1 MSGMAEI
8 AQELAAS
15 EAHRNEIITRALEK
29 ARHLQTGDRDGAAEL
44 LEIAELVGRAEQAA
58 HGQLVLLLGQ
68 VDRVKVAPG
77 GVKAWVATH
86 LDVSDGR
93 ARGIA
98 QHARRIGAIPEL
110 AEPLASGKV
119 GADTI
124 AVLARTAKAVEST
137 GHEKTAVLTQMLE
150 TTRTQGVAAARKHVR
165 TLEHTLDPRSTA
177 ELTAKQRARSFLR
190 VIELEDGLCRIEVLL
205 DTVRATVLRDAIDQ
219 QAADWIRQAQFDHE
233 QPLPEDVRSIEQI
246 NAHALVRLAEVFLSA
261 PPAVRGARFTPT
273 VLFSAPLESSEGDAG
288 LAETVYGDLVPRA
301 TLPQP
306 GDAGTHLLEHDQH
319 GQPVRLDG
327 AEIDTDPR
335 ARLATVPQ
343 RTALAW
349 RDRHCTHPGCTRPPT
364 FSLHAHHHRPYAA
377 GGPTVMKNLALLCSE
392 HHVLAHHRDHGQR

>member
-1 MSGMAEI
+1 
-8 AQELAAS
+8 
-15 EAHRNEIITRALEK
+15 
-29 ARHLQTGDRDGAAEL
+29 
-44 LEIAELVGRAEQAA
+44 
-58 HGQLVLLLGQ
+58 LVLLLGQ

-110 AEPLASGKV
+110 AEPLASGEV
-119 GADTI
+119 GADTVS
-124 AVLARTAKAVEST
+124 VLARTVKAVADT
-137 GHEKTAVLTQMLE
+137 GHDTTTALTTALD
-150 TTRTQGVAAARKHVR
+150 TARTRGVAAARKHVR
-165 TLEHTLDPRSTA
+165 TLEHTLDPGSSA

-205 DTVRATVLRDAIDQ
+205 DAVRATVLRNAIDQ
-219 QAADWIRQAQFDHE
+219 QAADWIRQAQYDHQ
-233 QPLPEDVRSIEQI
+233 QPLPEDVRTVEQI
-246 NAHALVRLAEVFLSA
+246 NAHALVRLAEVYLTA

-273 VLFSAPLESSEGDAG
+273 MLFSAPLNPSEGDAG
-288 LAETVYGDLVPRA
+288 LAETVYGDMVPLA

-306 GDAGTHLLEHDQH
+306 GDAGTHLLEHDEQ

-327 AEIDTDPR
+327 AKIDTDPR
-335 ARLATVPQ
+335 ARLATTAQ

-349 RDRHCTHPGCTRPPT
+349 RDRHCTYPGCTRPPT
-364 FSLHAHHHRPYAA
+364 FSLHAHHHRPYTA
-377 GGPTVMKNLALLCSE
+377 GGPTVMKNLALLCPE
-392 HHVLAHHRDHGQR
+392 HHTLTHQPRHA

>member
-1 MSGMAEI
+1 
-8 AQELAAS
+8 
-15 EAHRNEIITRALEK
+15 
-29 ARHLQTGDRDGAAEL
+29 
-44 LEIAELVGRAEQAA
+44 LEIAELVGRCEQAA

-68 VDRVKVAPG
+68 ADRVKVAPG

-110 AEPLASGKV
+110 AEPLASGEV

-124 AVLARTAKAVEST
+124 SVLARTAKAVKDT
-137 GHEKTAVLTQMLE
+137 GHDTKAALTATLDTAR
-150 TTRTQGVAAARKHVR
+150 TRGVAAARKHVR
-165 TLEHTLDPRSTA
+165 VLEHTLDPGSSA
-177 ELTAKQRARSFLR
+177 ELTARQRARSFLR
-190 VIELEDGLCRIEVLL
+190 VVELEDGLCRFEVLL
-205 DTVRATVLRDAIDQ
+205 DAVRATVLRNAIDQ
-219 QAADWIRQAQFDHE
+219 QAADWIRQAQYDHQ
-233 QPLPEDVRSIEQI
+233 QPLPEDVRTVEQI
-246 NAHALVRLAEVFLSA
+246 NAHALVRLAEVYLTA
-261 PPAVRGARFTPT
+261 PPAARGARFTPT
-273 VLFSAPLESSEGDAG
+273 MLFSAPLESSEGDAG

-327 AEIDTDPR
+327 AKIDTDPR

-349 RDRHCTHPGCTRPPT
+349 RDRHCTFPGCTRPPT
-364 FSLHAHHHRPYAA
+364 FSLHAHHKRAYTA
-377 GGPTVMKNLALLCSE
+377 GGATVMKNLALLCPE